1 MRTSTAADR
10 PFVVMTGLPGSG
22 KSTLA
27 QRLAPLL
34 DLPVIDKDQ
43 ILERLFEAEGIGNQ
57 EWRRTLSR
65 ESDEIFHQEA
75 LNTQGAILVSFWH
88 LPGMASDSGTPTKWL
103 RELSNRLVNIHCTCA
118 PEIAAERCLRRK
130 RHPGHLD
137 SESSED
143 QVVASI
149 RATSHLRS
157 LDIGHRIEVETSHGH
172 PELDAVVREIFKSLS
187 GPFSKYQVP

>member
-43 ILERLFEAEGIGNQ
+43 IHERLFEAEGIGNQ

-65 ESDEIFHQEA
+65 ESDEIFHQEPSIRRERSWFLSGICPA
-75 LNTQGAILVSFWH
+75 WPLIRERRRNGSGSFPTASLTFIPPARPRLLRNAVFGENAILAISTVNRPKTRSLQVSGRPHISDHSTSAIGSKWKH
-88 LPGMASDSGTPTKWL
+88 LTGTP
-103 RELSNRLVNIHCTCA
+103 S
-118 PEIAAERCLRRK
+118 
-130 RHPGHLD
+130 
-137 SESSED
+137 
-143 QVVASI
+143 
-149 RATSHLRS
+149 
-157 LDIGHRIEVETSHGH
+157 
-172 PELDAVVREIFKSLS
+172 
-187 GPFSKYQVP
+187 